1 MAMHVVWQNW
11 HDATETLQQRR
22 LSMKIPSMLAL
33 LLAASL
39 MLAGARS
46 GIAAEASASAPTAST
61 RDGVLQGRKKDG
73 LDVFLGIPFAAPPVG
88 ALRWKEPQ
96 PVTAWTGTRKADAYA
111 ASCMQKPG
119 IPVSAGGTAGAL
131 SEDCLYLNVWTPRT
145 GVGGKRPVM
154 VWIHGGALVYGSGN
168 VALYDGSAYARRGA
182 VAVTINYRMGA
193 LGFFSHPEID
203 GDDASAPA
211 NYGLFDQIAALR
223 WVRDNIAAFGGDP
236 DNVTIFGESAGAQ
249 SVLALYTSPGAKG
262 LFQRG
267 IAQSP
272 YAIPSHTRARARQVS
287 MEVAGAVGLGG
298 GNATAA
304 QLRAVP
310 ATRFFEL
317 GEKGP
322 TLAPSFIV
330 GDAALPRPILDTFRK
345 GKQAQLP
352 LIVGSNSDEATVASA
367 FGVDPAK
374 LVEKLRAGKFVLKT
388 LYPGIEDDAQ
398 LGRETMRD
406 LVFTAYARNIAYLH
420 SRSAPVWR
428 YYFSH
433 VQQGQQGKVPGVGHG
448 GEIPFVMDTS
458 NDCGCLPAPFTAAD
472 RDFARQVGD
481 YWYAF
486 AHSGDPGVAGA
497 PAWARDGMRQ
507 AQLLEFGERTVPRK
521 DFMNAR
527 LNAFMI
533 TTKVA
538 NALLKARN

>member
-1 MAMHVVWQNW
+1 MRHHPVFA
-11 HDATETLQQRR
+11 R
-22 LSMKIPSMLAL
+22 
-33 LLAASL
+33 LLAGSL
-39 MLAGARS
+39 MLAGGS
-46 GIAAEASASAPTAST
+46 SCVAAEASASAPTAST
-61 RDGVLQGRKKDG
+61 RQGVVEGRKESG

-88 ALRWKEPQ
+88 GLRWREPQ
-96 PVTAWTGTRKADAYA
+96 PVAPWTRTRKADAYA

-131 SEDCLYLNVWTPRT
+131 SEDCLYLNVWTPRA
-145 GVGGKRPVM
+145 GAGAKRPVM

-182 VAVTINYRMGA
+182 VVVTINYRMGA
-193 LGFFSHPEID
+193 LGFFSHPAID
-203 GDDASAPA
+203 GRDPSAAA

-236 DNVTIFGESAGAQ
+236 GNVTIFGESAGAQ
-249 SVLALYTSPGAKG
+249 SVLALYASPRAQG
-262 LFQRG
+262 LFHRG

-272 YAIPSHTRARARQVS
+272 YAIPSHTRARAREVSVQVAS
-287 MEVAGAVGLGG
+287 AVGLGG
-298 GNATAA
+298 AGATAA

-310 ATRFFEL
+310 AASFFAF
-317 GEKGP
+317 GDTGP
-322 TLAPSFIV
+322 TLAPSFII
-330 GDAALPRPILDTFRK
+330 GDAALPQPILDTFRRR
-345 GKQAQLP
+345 KQARLP
-352 LIVGSNSDEATVASA
+352 LVIGSNSDEATVAAA

-374 LVEKLRAGKFVLKT
+374 LVERLRAGKYLLKA
-388 LYPGIEDDAQ
+388 LYPGIADDAQ
-398 LGRETMRD
+398 LGRETVRD
-406 LVFTAYARNIAYLH
+406 VVFTAYARNIAYLH
-420 SRSAPVWR
+420 SRTAPVWR

-433 VQQGQQGKVPGVGHG
+433 VQQGQQGKVPGVAHG

-458 NDCGCLPAPFTAAD
+458 NDCGCLVMPFTGAD

-486 AHSGDPGVAGA
+486 ALSGDPGVAGA
-497 PAWARDGMRQ
+497 PAWAQDSARK
-507 AQLLEFGERTVPRK
+507 AQLLEFGGVTEGQIVPRK

>member
-1 MAMHVVWQNW
+1 
-11 HDATETLQQRR
+11 
-22 LSMKIPSMLAL
+22 MKTPSMLAL
-33 LLAASL
+33 LLTGGL
-39 MLAGARS
+39 LL
-46 GIAAEASASAPTAST
+46 ASAENGVAAAPSTSTPTAST
-61 RDGVLQGRKKDG
+61 REGIVEGHRQDG

-96 PVTAWTGTRKADAYA
+96 AVVAWTGTRKADAYA

-131 SEDCLYLNVWTPRT
+131 SEDCLYLNVWTPQA
-145 GVGGKRPVM
+145 GAGGKRPVM
-154 VWIHGGALVYGSGN
+154 VWIHGGALVFGSGN
-168 VALYDGSAYARRGA
+168 VALYDGSAYTRRGA
-182 VAVTINYRMGA
+182 VVVTINYRMGA
-193 LGFFSHPEID
+193 LGFFSHPAIG
-203 GDDASAPA
+203 GDDPSAPV

-236 DNVTIFGESAGAQ
+236 GNVTIFGESAGAQ
-249 SVLALYTSPGAKG
+249 SVLALYASPRAKG
-262 LFQRG
+262 LFHRG

-272 YAIPSHTRARARQVS
+272 YAIPSHTLAGAREVS
-287 MEVAGAVGLGG
+287 MQVASAMGLDGVA
-298 GNATAA
+298 ATAA

-310 ATRFFEL
+310 AARFFAL
-317 GEKGP
+317 GDKGP

-330 GDAALPRPILDTFRK
+330 GDAALPQSILDTFRK
-345 GKQAQLP
+345 RGQAQLP
-352 LIVGSNSDEATVASA
+352 LVIGSNSDEATVAAA
-367 FGVDPAK
+367 FGVDPAE

-388 LYPGIEDDAQ
+388 LYPGIVDDAQ
-398 LGRETMRD
+398 LGRETVRD
-406 LVFTAYARNIAYLH
+406 LVFTAYARQIATLH

-433 VQQGQQGKVPGVGHG
+433 VQQGLQGKVPGVGHG

-458 NDCGCLPAPFTAAD
+458 NDCGCLLAPFTAAD

-486 AHSGDPGVAGA
+486 ALSGDHGIAGA
-497 PAWARDGMRQ
+497 PVWAQDSARKARV
-507 AQLLEFGERTVPRK
+507 LEFGEQVMPRK

-533 TTKVA
+533 TTRVA
-538 NALLKARN
+538 DALLKARD